1 MLNNDQLDSLID
13 KARQQYNAPPTPD
26 LDQLW
31 ERIEARRLAR
41 RFPARSTVW
50 WQRAG
55 IAAAVVAAFALGR
68 VTQIPQ
74 DAEPVVATAAADSG
88 TAISPVA
95 SEASDLLGQTVVL
108 LSALPADTTR
118 DSRGFARQA
127 GELLLTTRLLL
138 DAPGLQRNPALTSVL
153 RDLELV
159 LAQVARLHNGE
170 ARDELEL
177 ITDAMRQQDL
187 VPRIRT
193 VAAGLQAGA
202 D

>member
-13 KARQQYNAPPTPD
+13 KARQQYNAPPSPD

-31 ERIEARRLAR
+31 ERIEERRLAR

-68 VTQIPQ
+68 VTRAPE
-74 DAEPVVATAAADSG
+74 AAVPVVATAVSPGA
-88 TAISPVA
+88 TTLSPVA
-95 SEASDLLGQTVVL
+95 DEASDLLGQTVVL
-108 LSALPADTTR
+108 LSALPSDTAR

-138 DAPGLQRNPALTSVL
+138 DAPGIQRNPALTGVL

-170 ARDELEL
+170 ARDELEF

-193 VAAGLQAGA
+193 VAAGLHAGA